1 MGGDGMKDATMS
13 VLPPARPSLK
23 VFGAFSEMMGM
34 RLVEWELDRCLIEMD
49 VVPALLNGVGTL
61 HGGCMSTLL
70 DTALAHCA
78 IYCTVP
84 DNIRTGTTVT
94 LTVNFNRPVY
104 IGSRVTVE
112 ARKTGGG
119 TTLFMSAAEAR
130 DETGRVVATGQ
141 AVGRYRDG
149 CHLPEGIPRPADVPP
164 GHSMPRPKE

>member
-1 MGGDGMKDATMS
+1 MPDTKTTKQPT
-13 VLPPARPSLK
+13 LPPPRPSLK
-23 VFGAFSEMMGM
+23 TFGAFSAGMGM
-34 RLVEWELDRCLIEMD
+34 RLVEWELDRCVMEMD
-49 VVPALLNGVGTL
+49 VVPSLLNGVGTL

-104 IGSRVTVE
+104 AGSRVTVE

-119 TTLFMSAAEAR
+119 STVFMSAAEAR
-130 DETGRVVATGQ
+130 DESGRIVATGQ

-149 CHLPEGIPRPADVPP
+149 CHLPEGIPRPKDLPP
-164 GHSMPRPKE
+164 GHSLPRPRQ